1 MLPNRKIRSQIA
13 LKGMSALMG
22 NHIDISRRPVKV
34 CKNKRHLVVRKHIH
48 IAAGT
53 LIFPAKDIK
62 ELHFPHFSHES
73 RGLGGKLIVHLLSGC
88 HDFFRASARRRVSLR
103 EENIFI
109 IIVEMLESQSLSSL
123 FMQFFHKGNKVT
135 LHLIPKA
142 FNFLLAVTVTIHS
155 GIADFGKIRI
165 AKQASLLSSVLY
177 QLIIEGI
184 QFLPMLLKKS
194 TVLFPGSFSYRAVHA
209 GKIRAHKRKV

>member
-13 LKGMSALMG
+13 LKGMSTLMG
-22 NHIDISRRPVKV
+22 NHIDISCSSVKV

-62 ELHFPHFSHES
+62 KLHFPHFPHES
-73 RGLGGKLIVHLLSGC
+73 RGLRRKLIVHLLSCC
-88 HDFFRASARRRVSLR
+88 HDFFRSSFWRRISLR

-109 IIVEMLESQSLSSL
+109 IIIEMVNSQSLSSL
-123 FMQFFHKGNKVT
+123 FMQLFRKRYKVT
-135 LHLIPKA
+135 LHLISEA
-142 FNFLLAVTVTIHS
+142 FNLLLAVTVTIHS
-155 GIADFGKIRI
+155 GIAEFSKVGIAEQTPLFGTI
-165 AKQASLLSSVLY
+165 LY

-184 QFLPMLLKKS
+184 QFLLMLLKKS
-194 TVLFPGSFSYRAVHA
+194 TVLLPSSFPDRTVHA
-209 GKIRAHKRKV
+209 CHIGAHKRKV

>member
-1 MLPNRKIRSQIA
+1 MLPNRKMRSQIA
-13 LKGMSALMG
+13 LKSMSALMG
-22 NHIDISRRPVKV
+22 NHIDISCGSVKV

-62 ELHFPHFSHES
+62 ELHFPHFPHES
-73 RGLGGKLIVHLLSGC
+73 RGLRGKLIVHLLSCC
-88 HDFFRASARRRVSLR
+88 HDFFRASARGGISLR

-109 IIVEMLESQSLSSL
+109 IIVEMVDPQSLSSL
-123 FMQFFHKGNKVT
+123 FMQLFHKGNKVT
-135 LHLIPKA
+135 LHLISEA
-142 FNFLLAVTVTIHS
+142 FNFFLAVTVTIHS
-155 GIADFGKIRI
+155 GIADFRKVRI

-194 TVLFPGSFSYRAVHA
+194 TVLFPGSFSDRAVHA
-209 GKIRAHKRKV
+209 GKIGAHKRKV

>member
-1 MLPNRKIRSQIA
+1 
-13 LKGMSALMG
+13 MG
-22 NHIDISRRPVKV
+22 NHIDISCSSVKV

-53 LIFPAKDIK
+53 LIFPSQDIK
-62 ELHFPHFSHES
+62 KLHFPHFSHES
-73 RGLGGKLIVHLLSGC
+73 RGLRGKLIVHLLSGR
-88 HDFFRASARRRVSLR
+88 HDFFRGSGRSRVSLR

-109 IIVEMLESQSLSSL
+109 IIVEMVESQSLSSL
-123 FMQFFHKGNKVT
+123 FMQLFHEGNKIT

-142 FNFLLAVTVTIHS
+142 FNLLLAVTVTIHS
-155 GIADFGKIRI
+155 GIADFRKVRI

-177 QLIIEGI
+177 QLIIERI

-194 TVLFPGSFSYRAVHA
+194 TVLLPGSFPDRTVHA
-209 GKIRAHKRKV
+209 CHIGTHKRKV